1 MSIINQ
7 ALQKV
12 QREQLRHSQ
21 QEMPYRL
28 PGQRTRAP
36 RRRWLLAPLGLIAA
50 VGVGVTLHAWF
61 LTPTGH
67 APVTTELAAISS
79 PLATPIP
86 PAMLLPTTPL
96 VQTDAEPS
104 VPERRAGPLPSESE
118 PPPLAP
124 VVAPAPPPPMP
135 TDSTPPP
142 PAPAP
147 TPSMPIDSTPPPPVP
162 APTLPSAAMPLPR
175 VAPPAAVATAPAQP
189 QETRTSVAPLV
200 VPTPTT
206 AEVARAQALV
216 RRAAAAQEANELKR
230 ALTLLEQAIKL
241 DPTAKAAY
249 NSLGNVYYQQQRYQ
263 QALVM
268 YQKALAI
275 DPDYVKARMNLG
287 NTYMQLAMDTRA
299 IDELQKALRADSSS
313 SLAYYNLA
321 CVYARSGN
329 GPVAA
334 LYLLEAI
341 ALEPQART
349 WAQTDADFARVR
361 TAPDVQQLLGP

>member
-7 ALQKV
+7 ALQKA
-12 QREQLRHSQ
+12 QREQLRHNQ

-28 PGQRTRAP
+28 PVQRTRAP
-36 RRRWLLAPLGLIAA
+36 RRRWLLAPLGLVAA
-50 VGVGVTLHAWF
+50 VGAGATLHAWF
-61 LTPTGH
+61 LTPTGRV
-67 APVTTELAAISS
+67 PVPTELVTTSS
-79 PLATPIP
+79 PLVIPIP
-86 PAMLLPTTPL
+86 PATPL
-96 VQTDAEPS
+96 PATPIVQADTESPLPEPHAS
-104 VPERRAGPLPSESE
+104 PLPSDSE

-124 VVAPAPPPPMP
+124 VVASADTPPMP

-142 PAPAP
+142 TAPAP
-147 TPSMPIDSTPPPPVP
+147 TP
-162 APTLPSAAMPLPR
+162 PSAAMPLPR

>member
-1 MSIINQ
+1 
-7 ALQKV
+7 
-12 QREQLRHSQ
+12 
-21 QEMPYRL
+21 
-28 PGQRTRAP
+28 
-36 RRRWLLAPLGLIAA
+36 
-50 VGVGVTLHAWF
+50 
-61 LTPTGH
+61 
-67 APVTTELAAISS
+67 
-79 PLATPIP
+79 
-86 PAMLLPTTPL
+86 
-96 VQTDAEPS
+96 
-104 VPERRAGPLPSESE
+104 
-118 PPPLAP
+118 
-124 VVAPAPPPPMP
+124 
-135 TDSTPPP
+135 
-142 PAPAP
+142 
-147 TPSMPIDSTPPPPVP
+147 
-162 APTLPSAAMPLPR
+162 
-175 VAPPAAVATAPAQP
+175 
-189 QETRTSVAPLV
+189 
-200 VPTPTT
+200 
-206 AEVARAQALV
+206 VARAQALV

-321 CVYARSGN
+321 CAYARSGN